1 MSHCR
6 SCRSPKQVTHW
17 IRGVRG
23 SAYLLG
29 CSKMCPKLTLACAVL
44 LLVQHDR
51 ESKKCNNWTTS
62 VRVVIRISMRFN
74 IGCMKSVFEKNKE
87 ILVPFPHSLSW
98 FLRSLKNSVVIII
111 LFYVYV
117 TCHDIAW
124 SGIVKSMHFK
134 WYNIHL
140 LCFISIAVIILL
152 LNSSTYIWS

>member
-6 SCRSPKQVTHW
+6 SCCYPKQVTHW

-98 FLRSLKNSVVIII
+98 FLRSLKNSVVIIN

-117 TCHDIAW
+117 TCHDIA
-124 SGIVKSMHFK
+124 
-134 WYNIHL
+134 
-140 LCFISIAVIILL
+140 
-152 LNSSTYIWS
+152 